1 MCCVFVIILTCVTQY
16 YWFFEITNEGLWQY
30 FSWCNE
36 FRAEE
41 SIPSGRLV
49 TTNSFA
55 IYYSRKLFTSLPPK
69 MRKTSCSPPHPTAII
84 NVSSAARPCINLG
97 KTTWDGA
104 VWKGSIFIPQNVE
117 NIYFLSF
124 SVFVIIADLSLIPRL
139 KDEHKQNGLFVC
151 FKEGTD
157 MLTQY
162 SFLTHGPLGQH

>member
-1 MCCVFVIILTCVTQY
+1 MCDTVLLILWDYEWRIVTIFLMMQ
-16 YWFFEITNEGLWQY
+16 WI
-30 FSWCNE
+30 SWGGKHLKWSASDNQLICN
-36 FRAEE
+36 
-41 SIPSGRLV
+41 LLLQKTV
-49 TTNSFA
+49 
-55 IYYSRKLFTSLPPK
+55 LSLPPK

-84 NVSSAARPCINLG
+84 NVSSAARPCTNLG

-117 NIYFLSF
+117 NIYFLTF